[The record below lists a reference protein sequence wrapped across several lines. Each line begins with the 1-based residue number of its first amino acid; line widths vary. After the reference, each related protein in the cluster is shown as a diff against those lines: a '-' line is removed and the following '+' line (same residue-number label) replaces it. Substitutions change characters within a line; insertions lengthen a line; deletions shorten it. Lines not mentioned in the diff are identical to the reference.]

1 MKCMIDCC
9 ATCVYIQDK
18 SSVQQQ
24 SPEALELSAKLEKVE
39 DLERQIEDQK
49 FKISQL
55 REEKVSLKQLYFCL
69 NYLHLHFE
77 RHF

>member
-1 MKCMIDCC
+1 MIDCC

-39 DLERQIEDQK
+39 ELERQIEDQK

-55 REEKVSLKQLYFCL
+55 REEKVSLKPLYSCL
-69 NYLHLHFE
+69 NYFHLHFE
-77 RHF
+77 SCF